1 MELPVAMDRGPE
13 CLVEL
18 ADQRGT
24 TLRVGL
30 RGAGVQHLEAATRLL
45 WGLSR

>member
-1 MELPVAMDRGPE
+1 LVGRGPE
-13 CLVEL
+13 CLLEL
-18 ADQRGT
+18 EDERG

-30 RGAGVQHLEAATRLL
+30 RGVGVQQLEAATRLL